1 MHNKFSLIR
10 SFRHIQKIVLRPVS
24 ISIVLILAAIF
35 ITDPSQK
42 NISATTFQRNRN
54 ASSDS
59 AQLKALLLRYNQLDY
74 TTTEELLEVT
84 SDIVEWQKKFGSET
98 QLAHYYNLLGLH
110 YQSKGQYNI
119 ALKYL
124 IAGYRLHQKIGNP
137 KATAYSLS
145 DIANVYFAQG
155 FYDMALG
162 EYKKQ
167 LQIFRSMADTH
178 GTAVAMNNIGLS
190 LQMTSQPDSAL
201 VWFNKALE
209 IRRQMNDPF
218 LIAHSKVYIGH
229 AWLDMKKPKK
239 ADSTLREALYVLYNQ
254 PDPDLNDSVLI
265 ASALM
270 SLGFC
275 EQMTVNNG
283 AATRAFESALNIH
296 LKINN
301 PHGVIG
307 SYTTLAEHFYA
318 LGLHDKANTSLNNA
332 LRIGRDKEFLE
343 EYYQALNIKC
353 RWLAAETVG
362 DSVSYFVSELQRTTD
377 TLLFAR
383 KYNQASDIA
392 SALEAMQFDYDLE
405 KSNQTSRNRLRL
417 LLLISLSAGVAS
429 VLIFLLYQREKRNER
444 RFRQLANSTFEGI
457 IIHHQGKIIRA
468 NQSFLQLTG
477 HQEFEISQLNI
488 LECFIEE
495 DRTQLNRLFHN
506 SLEGELQTV
515 IICDKDKSV
524 PVEILNRPMI
534 FKGKKVNITAIRDIT
549 QLKKIMQENLLL
561 RTAVEQNASAVV
573 MTDARGIITYV
584 NQNFITITGYS
595 ASESIGKNPSILK
608 SGTHNEAFYGNLW
621 KTIRKGDPWKGE
633 FLNKKKNGDLYWEN
647 ALITPVKNTAGDITH
662 FIAIKEDITLQ
673 KQIENEL
680 QQRKNMYRELVRQL
694 PQTAVFLFDRNHRYL
709 LADGPLLQ
717 ELGIQPQAY
726 EGKKPGVLTQS
737 PSDIALIND
746 MMEKSFQGFL
756 PVSEIKIT
764 NRICQMQTLP
774 ILETNQEISLGMLV
788 VRDITDERESQRR
801 LVDSEAQ
808 LRELNATKDKF
819 FSLLA
824 HDLKNPFNIILGYA
838 EILST
843 DYDELNDQVKKEYI
857 GQIEIGAESAFRLLN
872 NLLEWARSQTGKIQF
887 NPQPIDIS
895 VPINNGL
902 QVVATQAQAKGIKI
916 ESRHK
921 GQLWA
926 YADLNMV
933 RTVIRNLLTNA
944 IKFSYPGS
952 TVTLST
958 EQTEPGHPAQPSD
971 DPRNYIMVTVEDKG
985 TGIEPDDMLKLFKTG
1000 EKVRTDGTA
1009 NETGTGLGLI
1019 LCHEFI
1025 QRNQGRIWVTSKPGE
1040 GSRFMFLL
1048 PEAQSSDSEL
1058 PLT

>member
-1 MHNKFSLIR
+1 MTTLSYHPL
-10 SFRHIQKIVLRPVS
+10 Q
-24 ISIVLILAAIF
+24 
-35 ITDPSQK
+35 
-42 NISATTFQRNRN
+42 ATTFAGKRGTAN
-54 ASSDS
+54 DS
-59 AQLKALLLRYNQLDY
+59 AQLKALLERYNQLDY
-74 TTTEELLEVT
+74 STTDELLAITTE
-84 SDIVEWQKKFGSET
+84 IIEWQRKFGSET
-98 QLAHYYNLLGLH
+98 QLAHYYNLLGLQ
-110 YQSKGQYNI
+110 YQNKEQYNI

-124 IAGYRLHQKIGNP
+124 IAGYRIHQRIGNP

-155 FYDMALG
+155 FYNMALG

-167 LQIFRSMADTH
+167 LQIFRSIPDTH

-190 LQMTSQPDSAL
+190 LQMTNKPDSAL
-201 VWFNKALE
+201 NWFNKALE
-209 IRRQMNDPF
+209 IRRQMHDPF

-229 AWLDMKKPKK
+229 AWLDMKRPEK

-254 PDPDLNDSVLI
+254 PHPDLNDSLLI
-265 ASALM
+265 ATALM
-270 SLGFC
+270 SLGYC
-275 EQMTVNNG
+275 DQMTSNADG
-283 AATRAFESALNIH
+283 ATRAFESALNIH
-296 LKINN
+296 LKLNN
-301 PHGVIG
+301 PHGVI
-307 SYTTLAEHFYA
+307 YANTTLAEHF
-318 LGLHDKANTSLNNA
+318 HDQNLFGKANLSLNKSLQISRKNMF
-332 LRIGRDKEFLE
+332 IE

-353 RWLAAETVG
+353 SWLTEDATY
-362 DSVSYFVSELQRTTD
+362 DSIAHFLGELRRVSD

-383 KYNQASDIA
+383 KFNQASDIA

-405 KSNQTSRNRLRL
+405 KSDQKSQNRLRL
-417 LLLISLSAGVAS
+417 LVLIAITAAMAFVM
-429 VLIFLLYQREKRNER
+429 IFLLYRREKRNER

-457 IIHHQGKIIRA
+457 IIHHNGRLIRA

-477 HQEFEISQLNI
+477 LQDAKLSQTDI
-488 LECFIEE
+488 LSCFVEK
-495 DRTQLNRLFHN
+495 DRTNLNRLFQET
-506 SLEGELQTV
+506 LEGELQTV
-515 IICDKDKSV
+515 IICDSEKLI
-524 PVEILNRPMI
+524 PVEILNRAMI
-534 FKGKKVNITAIRDIT
+534 FKGKQVNITAIRDIT
-549 QLKKIMQENLLL
+549 QLKRVMQENLLL

-573 MTDARGIITYV
+573 MTDAKGIITYV
-584 NQNFITITGYS
+584 NQNFLAITGYS
-595 ASESIGKNPSILK
+595 AEESIGKNPSILK

-621 KTIRKGDPWKGE
+621 KTIRKGEPWKGE
-633 FLNKKKNGDLYWEN
+633 FLNKKKNGELYWEN
-647 ALITPVKNTAGDITH
+647 ALITPVKNTAGEITH

-680 QQRKNMYRELVRQL
+680 QRRKNMYRELVRQL
-694 PQTAVFLFDRNHRYL
+694 PQTAVFLFDRSHQYL

-726 EGKKPGVLTQS
+726 EGKKPGVLTQAE
-737 PSDIALIND
+737 SDIELINN
-746 MMEKSFQGFL
+746 MMEKSFQGFS
-756 PVSEIKIT
+756 PVSELKISD
-764 NRICQMQTLP
+764 RICQMQALP

-916 ESRHK
+916 EYK
-921 GQLWA
+921 PTEQLWA

-952 TVTLST
+952 AVTLSAERT
-958 EQTEPGHPAQPSD
+958 GSGHPAQPAD
-971 DPRNYIMVTVEDKG
+971 DQRVYIMVTVEDKG
-985 TGIEPDDMLKLFKTG
+985 TGIEPDDMQKLFKTG

-1009 NETGTGLGLI
+1009 NETGTGIGLI

-1025 QRNQGRIWVTSKPGE
+1025 NRNQGRIWVSSRPGE

-1048 PEAQSSDSEL
+1048 PEAQNNDEDFT
-1058 PLT
+1058 LTQPNH